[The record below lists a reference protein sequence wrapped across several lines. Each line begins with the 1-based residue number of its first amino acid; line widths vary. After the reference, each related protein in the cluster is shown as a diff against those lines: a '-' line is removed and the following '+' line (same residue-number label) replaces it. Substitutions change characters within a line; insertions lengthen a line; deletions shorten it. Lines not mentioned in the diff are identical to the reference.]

1 MNIIR
6 ETKWALLE
14 LFPEQKETEAASEE
28 TAWNNARTAEAEA
41 EAAAKAEAE
50 EKAAAEA
57 EAKKK
62 DAAEDTPPEEE
73 KTSEEKA
80 PSLDDIEAQM
90 AAIDLVDKVKED
102 PVPEEPE
109 PEAPEAYDPET
120 HDLPFSELPEGP
132 RPNGVIVLDYASRGV
147 NLDVQCSP
155 EQIVESARL
164 LDEAGFCLEAISGV
178 DWIKEEQLEVLYDYN
193 RTDGQFCRVVVRVRV
208 PRTEPSVPTVSAI
221 YPGANWHERET
232 HEFFGIKFEGHP
244 YLVPLLLPED
254 ADFHPLL
261 KDFTP

>member
-6 ETKWALLE
+6 EIKWALLE

-28 TAWNNARTAEAEA
+28 TAWNNARAA

-50 EKAAAEA
+50 AKEKEA
-57 EAKKK
+57 
-62 DAAEDTPPEEE
+62 TEEIISKE
-73 KTSEEKA
+73 TSDSEEKS

-90 AAIDLVDKVKED
+90 ASIDLVEKVKED
-102 PVPEEPE
+102 SAPGEPE
-109 PEAPEAYDPET
+109 PEPPASYDPDVHE
-120 HDLPFSELPEGP
+120 LPISELPEGD
-132 RPNGVIVLDYASRGV
+132 RPDGVIVLDYASRGV

-208 PRTEPSVPTVSAI
+208 SRTEPSVPTVSAI